1 MIAYLMVE
9 DPRTRHDLDAPED
22 YHRALDGEFQNVMH

>member
-1 MIAYLMVE
+1 MIAYLMGE

-22 YHRALDGEFQNVMH
+22 YHRALNGEFHNLMH

>member
-9 DPRTRHDLDAPED
+9 GPRARHALDAPED
-22 YHRALDGEFQNVMH
+22 YHRALDGEFRNMMH